1 METIK
6 YLVKL
11 TPHEKFFFGG
21 EQTFGERL
29 DKNDET
35 DTNYL
40 VKSNYFPQQTSI
52 LGLIR
57 FQLLAHA
64 GSKIFDNGSIQ
75 NANEACILIGE
86 SSFKIEKGFPIGK
99 IHSISPVFICNT
111 IDSKTNEFL
120 FPANK
125 EFQKYIKLTD
135 DCKEELHEDP
145 LLLVKGKNGVL
156 YIDKY
161 DAKYPL
167 DDFLI
172 NKECKRYK
180 YEEVFVEH
188 KQVGI
193 RKQYSGGTDDD
204 AYYIQTFYKFKS
216 NQIIGEINY
225 SFAFIV
231 ELEKDIKFSS
241 QQLVNLGGEQ
251 QTFKMEVI
259 PDFKEEFDSLVPDYL
274 PTHDYDKVVLV
285 SDSYVKD
292 NDIFNEALFA
302 ITDLVDFR
310 FLDTKTRANQNYYN
324 KPSKSKKYN
333 LLKKGSVFYGDT
345 SKISEHLK
353 NDAFNKL
360 GYNFYKQV
368 KKS

>member
-1 METIK
+1 MDTIK

-29 DKNDET
+29 DKNDDTE
-35 DTNYL
+35 TNYL

-52 LGLIR
+52 LGLMR
-57 FQLLAHA
+57 FQLLVQA

-86 SSFKIEKGFPIGK
+86 SSFKIENGFPIGK

-111 IDSKTNEFL
+111 INNTTNKYL

-125 EFQKYIKLTD
+125 EFQKYIKLND
-135 DCKEELHEDP
+135 DCTEEPHDDFLE
-145 LLLVKGKNGVL
+145 LAKGKNGAFYL
-156 YIDKY
+156 KNY
-161 DAKYPL
+161 DPKYPF

-172 NKECKRYK
+172 DKKLKRYK
-180 YEEVFVEH
+180 YEEIFKEH

-193 RKQYSGGTDDD
+193 RKQYAGGTDDD
-204 AYYIQTFYKFKS
+204 AYYIQTFFKFKS
-216 NQIIGEINY
+216 KQIINESTY
-225 SFAFIV
+225 SFAFVV
-231 ELEKDIKFSS
+231 ELEKNINFRS
-241 QQLVNLGGEQ
+241 QQVVNLGGEQ

-259 PDFKEEFDSLVPDYL
+259 PDFEEDFNSLIPDYQ
-274 PTHDYDKVVLV
+274 PTPNYDKVVLV
-285 SDSYVKD
+285 SDSYIKD
-292 NDIFNEALFA
+292 DKIFTKTLFS
-302 ITDLVDFR
+302 ITDIVDFR
-310 FLDTKTRANQNYYN
+310 FLNTETRTQKNYYN
-324 KPSKSKKYN
+324 RPLKSKKFN
-333 LLKKGSVFYGDT
+333 LLKKGSVLYGDIT
-345 SKISEHLK
+345 KISEHLD

-360 GYNFYKQV
+360 GYNIYKQI